1 MTISRRSALAL
12 PLAAYAQQAP
22 SVKRY
27 VRFLRDGR
35 AAYGLMDGGR
45 IRELRGSPLAGDV
58 FSGATHPSSAVKL
71 LYPIEP
77 PKVIAVGLNYKSHLG
92 SNPLPKQPEI
102 FFKPTTCLQNPG
114 DPILIPRDAKNV
126 HYEAELVIVIGKKLR
141 NASLAEAQAGI
152 FGYTCGNDVS
162 ERDWQKGD
170 LQWWRAKGT
179 DTFGPM
185 GPMIATGLDISKSG
199 IELRLNGETRQKQV
213 LSDLIFDCP
222 TCVQHISRY
231 VTLEPGDVIFTGT
244 PGTTA
249 AMKPGD
255 TVEVEIGGIGMLRN
269 PVKAA

>member
-1 MTISRRSALAL
+1 M
-12 PLAAYAQQAP
+12 AQPPAG
-22 SVKRY
+22 VKRY
-27 VRFLRDGR
+27 VRFMKDGR
-35 AAYGLMDGGR
+35 SAHGLMDGGR
-45 IRELRGSPLAGDV
+45 IRELRGSPLEGDT
-58 FSGATHPSSAVKL
+58 FTGAVHPSSGVKL
-71 LYPIEP
+71 LFPIVP

-92 SNPLPKQPEI
+92 DRPVPAQPEI

-114 DPILIPRDAKNV
+114 DPIIVPKDAKNL
-126 HYEAELVIVIGKKLR
+126 HYEAELVIVVGKRLR
-141 NASLAEAQAGI
+141 NATLAQAQAGI

-170 LQWWRAKGT
+170 LQWWRAKGA

-185 GPMIATGLDISKSG
+185 GPVIATGLEIAKSG
-199 IELRLNGETRQKQV
+199 IELRLNGEVKQKQV

-231 VTLEPGDVIFTGT
+231 VTLEPGDLIFTGT
-244 PGTTA
+244 PGTTS

-255 TVEVEIGGIGMLRN
+255 TVEVDIEGIGVLRN